1 MIEEHSTLLNYEIP
15 RGSIS
20 RLSQTFRLLEDNKQ
34 SLLVDDY
41 VLSQST
47 LEQVFLKQIRPNAN
61 DVRNQED
68 QQAITN
74 RVPNF
79 SDYVTVYIVWLLALL
94 IPGAHHFYL
103 GNTWRGIK
111 YLCTFNEVMAGWIL
125 DLFELHVLLQKSV
138 QEKGHVQGIL
148 WCSCC
153 NALWY
158 ILCCFGCCGACKKKP
173 AQQDQLP
180 QENDVEDGHNV
191 ITAQPIPHDAV

>member
-1 MIEEHSTLLNYEIP
+1 MIEEHATLLNYEIP
-15 RGSIS
+15 RNGIS
-20 RLSQTFRLLEDNKQ
+20 RLSQTFKLLEDNKQ
-34 SLLVDDY
+34 TLLVDDY

-61 DVRNQED
+61 DIRNQQD
-68 QQAITN
+68 QKAISD

-79 SDYVTVYIVWLLALL
+79 NDYVTVYIVWLLAAF

-103 GNTWRGIK
+103 GNTWRGLK
-111 YLCTFNEVMAGWIL
+111 YFFTYNEVMAGWIL

-138 QEKGHVQGIL
+138 QERGHVQGFL

-158 ILCCFGCCGACKKKP
+158 IFCCFGCFGVFKAKATKH
-173 AQQDQLP
+173 DHVHNT
-180 QENDVEDGHNV
+180 EEVEDGHNV
-191 ITAQPIPHDAV
+191 VTAQPINDDAV